1 VRAAGTTTSCRL
13 FAQVLLALVVVAS
26 CDATPAA
33 AQDAAQ
39 VPTGFPSEIAWTVD
53 LGAPPLAAVPAAV
66 AGGRVFVALEPGVL
80 SARSIVDGRELWQ
93 TPVDAEGAMAASSTI
108 VAVPIKGSI
117 HAIRAATGH
126 TAWIVPSE
134 RLTAPML
141 MVGGWLFV
149 ATEGRLTALRV
160 TDGARVW
167 SLEFPSVT
175 ERPAAEGERLY
186 VPTSDGRLI
195 ALDLSTGSTLWEARL
210 GGPAGEPLALAD
222 RVYVGTGRRALVCLK
237 ADTGKEDWT
246 YTIGATI
253 RGAPAA
259 DAMHVY
265 TVALDNLL
273 WALHRTNGAARWK
286 ADLKYRPLGGPVVMG
301 SAVTVGGVTQQL
313 RAFDASTGRPVGT
326 LALPGSAPMQPAFVV
341 SESGGSGMI
350 VTVTGNPDG
359 RWLLTAAAPPMP
371 SIPVGPPTLL
381 PGTVVEVRGT

>member
-1 VRAAGTTTSCRL
+1 
-13 FAQVLLALVVVAS
+13 
-26 CDATPAA
+26 
-33 AQDAAQ
+33 
-39 VPTGFPSEIAWTVD
+39 VD
-53 LGAPPLAAVPAAV
+53 LGAPPLATAPAAV
-66 AGGRVFVALEPGVL
+66 AGGRVFVALQPGVL

-93 TPVDAEGAMAASSTI
+93 TPVAAEGTLAASSTI
-108 VAVPIKGSI
+108 VAVPIEGSI

-126 TAWIVPSE
+126 TAWIVPTE

-141 MVGGWLFV
+141 MVGGWLFL

-167 SLEFPSVT
+167 SLEFPRVA

-186 VPTSDGRLI
+186 VPTDDGRLI

-210 GGPAGEPLALAD
+210 GAPAGEPLALAD

-246 YTIGATI
+246 YTIGAAI

-259 DAMHVY
+259 DALHVY

-301 SAVTVGGVTQQL
+301 SAVTVGGVTQEL
-313 RAFDASTGRPVGT
+313 RAFDAASGRPVGT
-326 LALPGSAPMQPAFVV
+326 LALPGSTPMQPAFVV

-371 SIPVGPPTLL
+371 SVPVAPLTVL
-381 PGTVVEVRGT
+381 PGIVVEVRGT